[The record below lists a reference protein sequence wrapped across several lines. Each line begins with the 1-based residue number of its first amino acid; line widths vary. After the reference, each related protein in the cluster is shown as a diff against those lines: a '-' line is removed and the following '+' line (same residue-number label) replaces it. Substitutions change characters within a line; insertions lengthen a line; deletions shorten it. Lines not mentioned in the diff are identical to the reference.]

1 MYVVAPAYNESE
13 SIPHFISAV
22 CSVAEE
28 SCLGDRVRVHLV
40 VVDDGSTDK
49 TYEAIQQGARNPT
62 PSFCV
67 TGIGL
72 SRNFGQQAA
81 IQSGLEWA
89 YERSVEG
96 DLFAVMDS
104 DLQHPP
110 ELLSGIVDELRAGA
124 DHVQMVRREPES
136 LSWPKRA
143 SSAGFYWILRRM
155 SDVALPE
162 GGSDFRGLSR
172 RFLGAYLSLRERGRF
187 NRGLF
192 YWVGFPRK
200 EIAYQAR
207 ERTSGVTKY
216 NWTKML
222 SFATTAMV
230 QFSSRPL
237 ILLCSIIVAG
247 SFTVCAGYL
256 GFELVRWMG
265 GRQFVLGWPTVIFFI
280 SLWSGAI
287 ALSQLLLALY
297 VGRIFDEVKGRPVYL
312 VRRVCEPGAEN
323 RDASLELE
331 R

>member
-1 MYVVAPAYNESE
+1 MAPAYNELE
-13 SIPHFISAV
+13 TLPQFVAALRTLCSAD
-22 CSVAEE
+22 
-28 SCLGDRVRVHLV
+28 GIGGGMRVHVV
-40 VVDDGSTDK
+40 VVDDGSTDG
-49 TYEAIQQGARNPT
+49 TYERIQQCACDST
-62 PSFCV
+62 PFFSV
-67 TGIGL
+67 AGIGL

-89 YERSVEG
+89 YERSAEG

-110 ELLSGIVDELRAGA
+110 ELLPSIVDELLAGA
-124 DHVQMVRREPES
+124 DHVQMVRREPRN
-136 LSWPKRA
+136 LSWPRRA

-162 GGSDFRGLSR
+162 GGSDFRGFSR

-192 YWVGFPRK
+192 YWLGFPRK

-207 ERTSGVTKY
+207 ERAGGATKY
-216 NWTKML
+216 GWMKML
-222 SFATTAMV
+222 ALATTAMV
-230 QFSSRPL
+230 QFSSKPL
-237 ILLCSIIVAG
+237 ILLCSIIVAS
-247 SFTVCAGYL
+247 SFAICAGYL
-256 GFELVRWMG
+256 GFEFIRWLG

-297 VGRIFDEVKGRPVYL
+297 VGRIFDEVKGRPVYV
-312 VRRVCEPGAEN
+312 VRRLCESGTAT
-323 RDASLELE
+323 RDE
-331 R
+331 